1 MEEILQTRWTILYYV
16 IDAER
21 WEIISQETVPRNKNP
36 TNLIGIAAEVVEE
49 VEAHTVATTVEVNT
63 EGRTEVAPM

>member
-1 MEEILQTRWTILYYV
+1 MEEILQTRETTLYYV

-21 WEIISQETVPRNKNP
+21 WETISQETVPRNKNP

-49 VEAHTVATTVEVNT
+49 VEARTVATTEEVNT
-63 EGRTEVAPM
+63 EGRIEVAPI